1 MAVSAARIQVLE
13 GHDSSGDDRL
23 RADSAVTQAKNCL
36 YQGVRFRG
44 RLACLVAA
52 ILCLS
57 HSVAEGQDAP
67 AVGLRVLQANLTL
80 GSASEAQLG
89 TAPLEVSSTTAGE
102 TSSLERSAAEVV
114 AFILAI
120 SDVQSYDEQPAAG
133 LRFSHESTELKLE
146 LPVMPKSPLTFFAD
160 FGVGAT
166 QLRSHDL
173 GQLPVAGYYRGSE
186 FFLSALGGLTV
197 EFRPTDN
204 CRAFFSA
211 RHFVYLNEADDLV
224 LDGVPNADQLLNSRS
239 WTFPI
244 SFGIS
249 LSFD

>member
-1 MAVSAARIQVLE
+1 
-13 GHDSSGDDRL
+13 
-23 RADSAVTQAKNCL
+23 VTQAKD
-36 YQGVRFRG
+36 YPFQVVRLRACV
-44 RLACLVAA
+44 ACLVTA

-67 AVGLRVLQANLTL
+67 LVGLGVLQSKVTF
-80 GSASEAQLG
+80 GSVSEADLG
-89 TAPLEVSSTTAGE
+89 TTPLEVPGRPANNA
-102 TSSLERSAAEVV
+102 SSLERSAAEIA
-114 AFILAI
+114 AFFLAI

-133 LRFSHESTELKLE
+133 LRFSHESTELKIE
-146 LPVMPKSPLTFFAD
+146 LPVLSQSPVSFFAD

-173 GQLPVAGYYRGSE
+173 GQFPVAGYYRTSE
-186 FFLSALGGLTV
+186 YFLSALGGLTV

-204 CRAFFSA
+204 FRAFFSA
-211 RHFVYLNEADDLV
+211 RHFMYLNDADNLA
-224 LDGVPNADQLLNSRS
+224 LDAAPNPDQLLKSRT